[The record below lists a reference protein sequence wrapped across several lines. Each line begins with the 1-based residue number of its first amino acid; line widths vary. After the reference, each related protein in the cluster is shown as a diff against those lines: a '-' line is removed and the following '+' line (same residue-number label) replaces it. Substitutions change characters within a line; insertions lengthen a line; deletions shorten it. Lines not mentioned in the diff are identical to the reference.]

1 MGSRAWFILA
11 CAVLIPWQIWNV
23 ASHSQFLRPPLP
35 IGDGPDY
42 ESIGYSLSVG
52 KGFAFAWDDPEWK
65 APYLADAA
73 SLEYNQL
80 HREAS
85 AGPTTL
91 RPPLLPV
98 VISMVFRIA
107 GRTPNAFAIVRCIS
121 GSAIALSGALAV
133 MLAFQLANKFA
144 VSRWVPHLAATITLL
159 LAFLDQNTRT
169 YAIDFLTE
177 PLAMLLTTIFLFVA
191 LSLDDARLPMIKIV
205 VLSAL
210 MALMIVTRS
219 MVVFW
224 LPLVTLVLLISLRS
238 KQKSQ
243 SLLFF
248 ILVVLF
254 LSPWWIRNC
263 RQLES
268 FMPMGAQGAASILG
282 GYSDEALADG
292 GNWHPDAELR
302 LKQRLNEIPA
312 SKEWTQMEL
321 EKQTSSAAT
330 RETKNWLRQHYRDMP
345 YLIALRLKS
354 HWNPYVGKSLLWR
367 LGMILGAVTLLTY
380 RRRES
385 YWMLGLPIVSSL
397 TVMCLYE
404 TGGRFLVPLYGLLY
418 ALAGIG
424 GAATLQAVA
433 LALSLGGKPKAIESR
448 EG

>member
-1 MGSRAWFILA
+1 MGSRAWFFLA
-11 CAVLIPWQIWNV
+11 CAILIPWQVWHI
-23 ASHSQFLRPPLP
+23 ASHPQFLRPPLP

-42 ESIGYSLSVG
+42 ESIGYSLSIG

-73 SLEYNQL
+73 AHEYNQL
-80 HREAS
+80 HREEA

-98 VISMVFRIA
+98 VISMVFRII
-107 GRTPNAFAIVRCIS
+107 GRSENAFAAVRCIS
-121 GSAIALSGALAV
+121 ALAIASTGALAV
-133 MLAFQLANKFA
+133 LLAFQLTNKFA
-144 VSRWVPHLAATITLL
+144 LRWWVSHLAATFTLL
-159 LAFLDQNTRT
+159 IAFLDQNTRT
-169 YAIDFLTE
+169 YAVDFLTE
-177 PLAMLLTTIFLFVA
+177 PMAELLTTIFLFVA
-191 LSLDDARLPMIKIV
+191 LSIDNASRPIMKIV
-205 VLSAL
+205 ALSVL
-210 MALMIVTRS
+210 MALMIATRS

-224 LPLVTLVLLISLRS
+224 LPLVTVVLLLSLTS
-238 KQKSQ
+238 KQKYQ

-248 ILVVLF
+248 ILVLLF

-268 FMPMGAQGAASILG
+268 FMPMGAQGAVSILG

-292 GNWHPDAELR
+292 GNWHAEAELR
-302 LKQRLNEIPA
+302 LKQRLNNLPI
-312 SKEWTQMEL
+312 SREWTKLEW
-321 EKQTSSAAT
+321 EKQMSTGAAI
-330 RETKNWLRQHYRDMP
+330 ETKNWLRQHYRDMP
-345 YLIALRLKS
+345 YLVALRLKS

-367 LGMILGAVTLLTY
+367 FGMILGAIALLTN

-424 GAATLQAVA
+424 GAFILQAA
-433 LALSLGGKPKAIESR
+433 GLAISLGGKPRAIESH
-448 EG
+448 EA